1 MVATRSATPFESALT
16 RMGFNDSTRQLFL
29 LHGIVSTSE
38 LTTMM
43 PKELDDWAI
52 HSRKSAPAATRDQDP
67 QDGIL
72 FPFIAMKSLRAYRA
86 WCIYREACKLPEIV
100 DGFTDALSTS
110 WIHQLTVLSSEK
122 EQADDQTALSK
133 LASFNDWVVWEE
145 LFCSAMRKLRNTRTG
160 FALEYLLRPE
170 STVKPTDLS
179 ATYDSVDDQI
189 CALAVHEKADYKT
202 DNQRLFLIL
211 KPLLIEGPGWPFAQP
226 FNKKSSH
233 DGRAAFMAL
242 KRQAEGT
249 AAIVARKAASYKL
262 IRDATFT
269 GRAHSYSLDKYI
281 AVHQKAH
288 NELLSLNEPVPE
300 TKKVSDFLAGIT
312 GDILQT
318 SKEVI
323 AGSPSKHSSF
333 EACQQYLKT
342 VYTARKL
349 TGSQSG
355 NGARSIKRLR
365 QDTKKKGKGKG
376 GKDRAPTQSSMKPGE
391 KLHTGSYSA
400 AEYRLLTSDEKS
412 FIRAK
417 RLEEKGEDG
426 TATRTSSAI
435 SRQASST
442 EEESSG
448 EGEDDEPGP
457 PARKFAKLAVVED
470 DKEPPKPKK
479 NAGDQFG
486 RKAHKEKKQAE
497 EVPETAEKV
506 PKKAAKA
513 PETAEKLPKKAAKAT
528 DKPGKVPEQ
537 TDKVPK
543 KAAKATKKVKMT
555 TQE

>member
-1 MVATRSATPFESALT
+1 M
-16 RMGFNDSTRQLFL
+16 
-29 LHGIVSTSE
+29 
-38 LTTMM
+38 
-43 PKELDDWAI
+43 
-52 HSRKSAPAATRDQDP
+52 
-67 QDGIL
+67 
-72 FPFIAMKSLRAYRA
+72 
-86 WCIYREACKLPEIV
+86 
-100 DGFTDALSTS
+100 
-110 WIHQLTVLSSEK
+110 LSSEK
-122 EQADDQTALSK
+122 EQADDQPPLSK

-170 STVKPTDLS
+170 STVKPTDRS
-179 ATYDSVDDQI
+179 ADYDSVDDRI
-189 CALAVHEKADYKT
+189 YALAVHEKGDFKT
-202 DNQRLFLIL
+202 DNQRLFAIL
-211 KPLLIEGPGWPFAQP
+211 KPLLLEGPGWPFAQP

-233 DGRAAFMAL
+233 DGRAAFLAL

-288 NELLSLNEPVPE
+288 NELLSLSEPVPE

-323 AGSPSKHSSF
+323 AGSPTKRSGF
-333 EACQQYLKT
+333 EACQQYVKT

-349 TGSQSG
+349 TGQQSG
-355 NGARSIKRLR
+355 NGSRSVRRLHQER
-365 QDTKKKGKGKG
+365 KGKGKG
-376 GKDRAPTQSSMKPGE
+376 RGAKDKGPQQSSLKSGE
-391 KLHTGSYSA
+391 KLHTGSYTA

-426 TATRTSSAI
+426 SAKRTSSAI
-435 SRQASST
+435 SRQSSST
-442 EEESSG
+442 EEEASG
-448 EGEDDEPGP
+448 EDADEEPGP
-457 PARKFAKLAVVED
+457 PARKSAKIAAVED
-470 DKEPPKPKK
+470 DIEPPKPKK

-486 RKAHKEKKQAE
+486 RKAHKETKQAEEEPVPRKVPKAPKQAE
-497 EVPETAEKV
+497 EVPV

-513 PETAEKLPKKAAKAT
+513 PKKAEE
-528 DKPGKVPEQ
+528 VPEKI
-537 TDKVPK
+537 DNVPK
-543 KAAKATKKVKMT
+543 KAAKVTKKVKKT
-555 TQE
+555 TKE